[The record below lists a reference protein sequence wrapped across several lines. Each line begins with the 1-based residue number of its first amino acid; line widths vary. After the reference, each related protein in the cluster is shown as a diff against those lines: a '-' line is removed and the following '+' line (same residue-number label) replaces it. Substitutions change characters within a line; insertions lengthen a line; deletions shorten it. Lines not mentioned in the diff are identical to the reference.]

1 MAGGDLLI
9 VLLKHTLAVLLV
21 LLVLRALRH
30 ASAARRVFAARC
42 GMLVLLLVPL
52 LSLLVPDE
60 AMVAVRLPHAMTAL
74 LEPETTLPPLD
85 WLASAPVRAEA
96 FAAPERAVQA
106 GRIVLALYS
115 IGVLLLLLHTC
126 VGLLRLR
133 GVARRASPL
142 TAPDWTAALARLRKE
157 LGVAREVRLLVSDE
171 VSSPLSWGLRK
182 PLIVL
187 DRRSVATAAPA
198 SVIAH
203 ELAHIT
209 RRDWPVLLG
218 ARVLVAL
225 YWWHPLMHLLF
236 RTLQNDT
243 ECAADDTVLGA
254 GVPASDYAHTLLTVS
269 RHAYA
274 GTSLASQ
281 IAARGNALVLR
292 IGALLQAGRARGP
305 VSRLQWLVGS
315 VMTLA
320 LIVLLG
326 AMVQRGEHVVWPDRL
341 LAAPAAV
348 AAGSAPQMLDAID
361 NPNFRQLAAAMRA
374 QDFTQRHAA
383 GGVSFRQ
390 REAIPAL
397 VMALQDRSPVVRRLA
412 AWGLSEMR
420 FPETAPALAAL
431 LADPDPEVRA
441 EAAGALGDMGETRW
455 LPAMLAMLHDVDPR
469 VRARVA
475 HVLGDLALPAAAP
488 ALRALLQD
496 PDPDVAAQARWAL
509 DELTE
514 S

>member
-1 MAGGDLLI
+1 VPGGDLLI
-9 VLLKHTLAVLLV
+9 VLLKHTLAVLMV

-42 GMLVLLLVPL
+42 GMLALLVVPL
-52 LSLLVPDE
+52 LSLLVPEE
-60 AMVAVRLPHAMTAL
+60 AMVAVRLPHAVTAL

-96 FAAPERAVQA
+96 FAAPARAAQA
-106 GRIVLALYS
+106 GRILLCLYAS
-115 IGVLLLLLHTC
+115 GVLLLLAHTG

-133 GVARRASPL
+133 GVARRADAL
-142 TAPDWTAALARLRKE
+142 MAPAWSATLARLRTE
-157 LGVAREVRLLVSDE
+157 LGVTREVRLLISDE

-182 PLIVL
+182 PLIML
-187 DRRSVATAAPA
+187 DRRSVATAAPEA
-198 SVIAH
+198 VIAH
-203 ELAHIT
+203 ELAHIA

-236 RTLQNDT
+236 RTLQDDT

-254 GVPASDYAHTLLTVS
+254 GVPASDYAHTLLSVS
-269 RHAYA
+269 RHAYT
-274 GTSLASQ
+274 GTSMASQ

-305 VSRLQWLVGS
+305 VSRVQWFIGS
-315 VMTLA
+315 AATLA
-320 LIVLLG
+320 LILLLG

-341 LAAPAAV
+341 LTAPAAV

-374 QDFTQRHAA
+374 QDFTQRHAP
-383 GGVSFRQ
+383 GGASFRQ
-390 REAIPAL
+390 RAAIPAL

-431 LADPDPEVRA
+431 LADPVPEVRA

-455 LPAMLAMLHDVDPR
+455 LPAMLAMLRDTDPG

-475 HVLGDLALPAAAP
+475 HVLGDLAVPATAP

-496 PDPDVAAQARWAL
+496 VDPRVVAEARWAL
-509 DELTE
+509 DELDQT
-514 S
+514 